1 MPLNVIMYCDIRVL
15 MCLLLCRLVRAKK
28 FVEQEQIQ
36 QVAMIPAKEA
46 KLLTY
51 RLLEESFLHMQELRK
66 SLANN
71 VPNKTFFLFHID
83 LNQVNLYI
91 YIFTLKMLQKLK
103 VFWI

>member
-1 MPLNVIMYCDIRVL
+1 
-15 MCLLLCRLVRAKK
+15 VRAKK

>member
-1 MPLNVIMYCDIRVL
+1 ML
-15 MCLLLCRLVRAKK
+15 MSVLLLRLVKAKK

-51 RLLEESFLHMQELRK
+51 RLLEENFLHLQELRK
-66 SLANN
+66 SLASN

-83 LNQVNLYI
+83 LNQVNSNIYI
-91 YIFTLKMLQKLK
+91 YMLD
-103 VFWI
+103 

>member
-1 MPLNVIMYCDIRVL
+1 
-15 MCLLLCRLVRAKK
+15 VRAKK

-51 RLLEESFLHMQELRK
+51 RLLEENFLQMQELRK

-71 VPNKTFFLFHID
+71 GPNKTFFLFYID
-83 LNQVNLYI
+83 LNQVNVYI
-91 YIFTLKMLQKLK
+91 YIRNVTTRASQ
-103 VFWI
+103 